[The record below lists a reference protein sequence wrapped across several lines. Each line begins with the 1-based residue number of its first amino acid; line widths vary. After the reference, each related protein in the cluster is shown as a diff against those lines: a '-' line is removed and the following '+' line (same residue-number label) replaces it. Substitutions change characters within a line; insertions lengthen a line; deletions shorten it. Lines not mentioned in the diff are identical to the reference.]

1 MQRQTTRVLLSLY
14 LPNLLPCRTAQLLP
28 RVIVAFF
35 RRSLCWWH
43 TEQEGGDIQIS
54 QVKNTPSKFYGFR
67 SGNDTKC
74 RVVGHDL
81 CMHWNNQFPGQLASK
96 MLTNSK
102 QPESEKADTCPWKG
116 DLSSQADRQT
126 WKRDW
131 NSTDTSICSA
141 NTSICAVSSKKKN
154 SMFWLYTLNIIGRWL
169 LKNFCQRQNVAPP
182 ASVGACFSP
191 SSSTGV
197 RVIKPGTPKEHPRN
211 TNLSMSFPFLE
222 HRCWNDWTRDN

>member
-116 DLSSQADRQT
+116 DLSSQPIGRLERKIETAQ
-126 WKRDW
+126 
-131 NSTDTSICSA
+131 ILVFVA
-141 NTSICAVSSKKKN
+141 QILVFVLFQAKKK
-154 SMFWLYTLNIIGRWL
+154 TLCSDFI
-169 LKNFCQRQNVAPP
+169 P
-182 ASVGACFSP
+182 
-191 SSSTGV
+191 
-197 RVIKPGTPKEHPRN
+197 
-211 TNLSMSFPFLE
+211 
-222 HRCWNDWTRDN
+222 